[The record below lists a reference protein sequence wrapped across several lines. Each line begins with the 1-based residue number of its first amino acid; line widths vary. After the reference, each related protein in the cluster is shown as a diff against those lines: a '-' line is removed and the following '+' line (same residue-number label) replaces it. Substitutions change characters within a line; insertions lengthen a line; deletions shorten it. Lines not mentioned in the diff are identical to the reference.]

1 MVQDAQRYRR
11 KVNRF
16 NKIVVA
22 LQKAGIAVGP
32 MYVLTVAGR
41 RSDEPRRVPVAIFP
55 IAGERYLL
63 QAYRKAAWVANVR
76 AAETVTLTRGRR
88 SSVVR
93 LTELSV
99 AERRPLL
106 HDHIANS
113 PPRFGRLLVTTGLVD
128 DPSPETVAAAADR
141 IAVFR
146 IED

>member
-22 LQKAGIAVGP
+22 LQKVGIAIGP

-41 RSDEPRRVPVAIFP
+41 RSGEPRRVPVAILP
-55 IAGERYLL
+55 IKGERYLF
-63 QAYRKAAWVANVR
+63 QAYRKAAWVANAR

-88 SSVVR
+88 SAVVR

-113 PPRFGRLLVTTGLVD
+113 PPRFGKLLVTTGLVD

-146 IED
+146 IEN